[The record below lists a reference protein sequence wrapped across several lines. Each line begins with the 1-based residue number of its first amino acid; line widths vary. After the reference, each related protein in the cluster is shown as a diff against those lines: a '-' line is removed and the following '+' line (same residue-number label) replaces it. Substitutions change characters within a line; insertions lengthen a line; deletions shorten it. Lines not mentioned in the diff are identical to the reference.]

1 MQFWLIILT
10 IIEKVTSML
19 MHNPPHPGQIIKRI
33 LIEGHLSVT
42 DAAKALDI
50 GRVTLSKLLNKKS
63 GISPEM
69 AIRLSLAL
77 NTSSKMWLNMQ
88 AMYDLWQAEKKRKK
102 LQLDIKKIKVYSEA
116 A

>member
-1 MQFWLIILT
+1 
-10 IIEKVTSML
+10 

-88 AMYDLWQAEKKRKK
+88 AMYDLWQAEKKRK
-102 LQLDIKKIKVYSEA
+102 LLRVHIKKLKIHLDKAS
-116 A
+116 